1 MNAEQTR
8 AGIEP
13 IVKSVTV
20 SWSPETAFRRFTDEM
35 GTWWPVETHSLS
47 GERAQTVTME
57 GREGGRLYE
66 TDVDGKTF
74 LWGTVTAWQP
84 SEYVAFTRHLDRDP
98 STAQRVEVRFT
109 ADGEGSTVELT
120 HRDWEVFAERA
131 EEVRGNYLGG
141 WEGVLGRYAEG
152 AS

>member
-1 MNAEQTR
+1 MSAEQTR
-8 AGIEP
+8 AVIEP

-20 SWSPETAFRRFTDEM
+20 FWPPETAFRRFTDEM

-66 TDVDGKTF
+66 TDVDGKTC
-74 LWGTVTAWQP
+74 LWGTLTAWQP
-84 SEYVAFTRHLDRDP
+84 YEYVAFTWHLDRDP

-109 ADGEGSTVELT
+109 ADGEGTTVEVT

-141 WEGVLGRYAEG
+141 WDGVLGRYAEG